1 MIMKAVTVADTGVQ
15 ILDVDI
21 QKPNSSEVLVKVYA
35 CGLNRAD
42 LVLADG
48 GTHGAAGGPGTIVGM
63 EFSGEVVEC
72 GNNVKNVSI
81 GDRVMCSG
89 SSTWAEYAIADYGR
103 VIKIPDNNMDYL
115 TASTLPV
122 ALATM
127 HNAIVTIGEFV
138 KGQTILIQ
146 GASSGVGLMGLQIAK
161 QLGAK
166 TIIGTS
172 TKTKKFDKLKSLGA
186 DVVLNSKDPGW
197 VDQVLATTNKE
208 GVDLI
213 IDQLSGYTVNQNM
226 QATKIKGK
234 IVNVGR
240 LAGGTTDFN
249 CDLHALRRINY
260 QGVTFRTRS
269 VEEIRSVYLNMWKDL
284 GNAVKAGQLSLPIE
298 KVYNF
303 NDVAQALSAMRDNQ
317 HFGKLILKL

>member
-1 MIMKAVTVADTGVQ
+1 MKAVTVADTGVQ

-21 QKPNSSEVLVKVYA
+21 PKPNNSEVLVKVYS

-42 LVLADG
+42 LVVADG
-48 GTHGAAGGPGTIVGM
+48 GAHGAAGGPGTIVGM
-63 EFSGEVVEC
+63 EFSGEIVEC

-240 LAGGTTDFN
+240 LAGGITDFN

-269 VEEIRSVYLNMWKDL
+269 VEEIRSVYLDMWNDL
-284 GNAVKAGQLSLPIE
+284 GNAVTAGQLSLPIE
-298 KVYNF
+298 KVYDF
-303 NDVAQALSAMRDNQ
+303 NDVAQALSSMRDNQ